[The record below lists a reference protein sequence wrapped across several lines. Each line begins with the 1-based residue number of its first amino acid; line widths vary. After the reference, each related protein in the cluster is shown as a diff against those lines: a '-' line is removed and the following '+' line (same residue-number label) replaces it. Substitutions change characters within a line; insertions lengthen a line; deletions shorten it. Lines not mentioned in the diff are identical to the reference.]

1 MKAGGINSSG
11 RHVTIVAVEEEE
23 DDEVGIENISRK
35 NVSTSDFDRSV
46 SNKYFLNMPANEFAE
61 GCKLL
66 QAAALG
72 NITTMETILYK
83 RPKFVDFRDYDRRTA
98 LHVAASEGHLEI
110 CKWLVQRGARINRS
124 DGWGGSPLD
133 DASRH
138 RHKDVIKYLRSLG
151 ARSGSASVATN
162 FIKAAADGD
171 FDEVEMLLTSG
182 GFDVNEGDYDNRT
195 ALHLAAGEGN
205 VDIVELLCMNNAD
218 VNVEDR
224 WNNRPLDDAERGNS
238 IKSIEILKKYGA
250 TNGTQ
255 KEPGSDS
262 DSKYREMSNF
272 KVTFDEL
279 EMIDSI
285 GKGSFGEIYRC
296 RWRSIM
302 VAAKCVR
309 TAKVQKDWAIKQA
322 LHNLKEGADLDNVIH
337 DIDEAELPDEDK
349 QKAIADFRQEISIL
363 KSLRHPNIVLL
374 LAYSTTQD
382 LEVMISE
389 LMKCSLLD
397 VFKANIVNGT
407 KMKKKDKIAYATQL
421 AQGMQYLHT
430 CKPAIIHRDLKPANL
445 LIDQSGVL
453 KVADF
458 GLSKIR
464 PDPKQNEKDT
474 FMMTGETGSYRF
486 MAPEIFRHSAY
497 NETVD
502 VYSFGMI
509 LFFLFSGKPPWPND
523 NGIVAARKA
532 SEEGER
538 PTIPR
543 SWDYPL
549 QILLQSCWDEN
560 SSSRPSFHHIL
571 ISLRQYARSVFPA
584 ESEDNLIASSPKG
597 LDQNRCRCIVM

>member
-1 MKAGGINSSG
+1 
-11 RHVTIVAVEEEE
+11 
-23 DDEVGIENISRK
+23 
-35 NVSTSDFDRSV
+35 
-46 SNKYFLNMPANEFAE
+46 
-61 GCKLL
+61 
-66 QAAALG
+66 
-72 NITTMETILYK
+72 
-83 RPKFVDFRDYDRRTA
+83 
-98 LHVAASEGHLEI
+98 
-110 CKWLVQRGARINRS
+110 
-124 DGWGGSPLD
+124 
-133 DASRH
+133 
-138 RHKDVIKYLRSLG
+138 
-151 ARSGSASVATN
+151 
-162 FIKAAADGD
+162 
-171 FDEVEMLLTSG
+171 
-182 GFDVNEGDYDNRT
+182 
-195 ALHLAAGEGN
+195 
-205 VDIVELLCMNNAD
+205 
-218 VNVEDR
+218 
-224 WNNRPLDDAERGNS
+224 
-238 IKSIEILKKYGA
+238 
-250 TNGTQ
+250 
-255 KEPGSDS
+255 
-262 DSKYREMSNF
+262 
-272 KVTFDEL
+272 
-279 EMIDSI
+279 
-285 GKGSFGEIYRC
+285 
-296 RWRSIM
+296 
-302 VAAKCVR
+302 
-309 TAKVQKDWAIKQA
+309 
-322 LHNLKEGADLDNVIH
+322 
-337 DIDEAELPDEDK
+337 
-349 QKAIADFRQEISIL
+349 
-363 KSLRHPNIVLL
+363 
-374 LAYSTTQD
+374 
-382 LEVMISE
+382 
-389 LMKCSLLD
+389 
-397 VFKANIVNGT
+397 
-407 KMKKKDKIAYATQL
+407 
-421 AQGMQYLHT
+421 MQYLHT